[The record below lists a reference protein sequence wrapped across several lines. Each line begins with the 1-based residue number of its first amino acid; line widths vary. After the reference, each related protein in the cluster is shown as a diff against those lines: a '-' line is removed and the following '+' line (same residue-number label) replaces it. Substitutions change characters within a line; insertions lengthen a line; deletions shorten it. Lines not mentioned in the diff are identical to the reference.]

1 MNYMI
6 YPDISSFEELIK
18 INKIL
23 KSNLIIYNSNN
34 NEIFGFSQDFN
45 DANVLKILKSEVEV
59 DGFKFFDTHRIVC
72 DLPNI
77 AILSKDLNAIYKDY
91 KNTGNIMPIG
101 LDIYNLSWSKPM
113 VFRIGCNTEERLCY
127 DVFSYVNIKDKIINE
142 IKLCKYKGNYNTIKN
157 IDNIYE
163 FEVAL
168 NAKAEEGI
176 KIVHYDNELF
186 YIVPTVINKLSSDT
200 IDLNVYYSNFSKILE
215 FVIYKKNH
223 ILSIIYRMID
233 TKLLR

>member
-1 MNYMI
+1 
-6 YPDISSFEELIK
+6 
-18 INKIL
+18 
-23 KSNLIIYNSNN
+23 
-34 NEIFGFSQDFN
+34 
-45 DANVLKILKSEVEV
+45 
-59 DGFKFFDTHRIVC
+59 
-72 DLPNI
+72 
-77 AILSKDLNAIYKDY
+77 
-91 KNTGNIMPIG
+91 
-101 LDIYNLSWSKPM
+101 M

-186 YIVPTVINKLSSDT
+186 YIVPTVINKLSSDPASH
-200 IDLNVYYSNFSKILE
+200 LM
-215 FVIYKKNH
+215 IYEMQKNH
-223 ILSIIYRMID
+223 PSWNRTTNDYKEQIELQIKAI
-233 TKLLR
+233 KNQ